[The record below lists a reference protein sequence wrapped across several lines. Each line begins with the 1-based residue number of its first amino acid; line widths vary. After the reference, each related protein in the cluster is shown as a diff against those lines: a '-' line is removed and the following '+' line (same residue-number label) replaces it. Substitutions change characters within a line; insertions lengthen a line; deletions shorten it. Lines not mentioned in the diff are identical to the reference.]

1 MARSIY
7 IWSYLI
13 LKHTFLGRY
22 SQFADGKT
30 LDSEELEKFFKII
43 LLVGEQSGLE
53 IQFCWLHI
61 RLSTSELLCSRG
73 LDSGQLMILRDIPV
87 DLSRGVGRIF
97 DTRCGDLGRNAS
109 QQYVDLW
116 SVFFN
121 KRHWDFVAQHLWKI
135 IVNFFKSHIL
145 LTNKYFAILKITFTV
160 PQRTSSSQCVLM

>member
-53 IQFCWLHI
+53 IQFCWL
-61 RLSTSELLCSRG
+61 LYT
-73 LDSGQLMILRDIPV
+73 
-87 DLSRGVGRIF
+87 
-97 DTRCGDLGRNAS
+97 
-109 QQYVDLW
+109 
-116 SVFFN
+116 
-121 KRHWDFVAQHLWKI
+121 
-135 IVNFFKSHIL
+135 
-145 LTNKYFAILKITFTV
+145 
-160 PQRTSSSQCVLM
+160 TSSWAPVSFCVAEALTLAN